1 MRTEIFV
8 RRNNSRMASAPGKPK
23 GGAQSLRRALSVL
36 RVVAAG
42 REAGLPLS
50 EVVQATGL
58 TRPTAHRLVNVLVEE
73 GIVEKRAKSKRYAIG
88 HQVPELALARPSR
101 SGLIVTAESFL
112 SELSREVGDT
122 AFLTIRT
129 GLDALCVARLIG
141 KYPIQVLSIEVG
153 ARRPLGVSSAGVA
166 ILAALPPAEA
176 RQIVTKNQVRFGSY
190 RTTAAT
196 ALDQIAAAR
205 HMGYGVHHIGLV
217 PGTKAISATIREPGG
232 RPLAAVTIAAIRS
245 RLGPRREIEVAE
257 ILKRTARSIEQAIH
271 QND

>member
-1 MRTEIFV
+1 MVRESSRTAKAAV
-8 RRNNSRMASAPGKPK
+8 RPK
-23 GGAQSLRRALSVL
+23 SGAQSLRRALSVL

-73 GIVEKRAKSKRYAIG
+73 GIVEKRARSRRYAIG

-101 SGLIVTAESFL
+101 SALIVTAEAFL

-153 ARRPLGVSSAGVA
+153 ARRPLGVKQRRGCDPGGIAARRGAADRSPQSS
-166 ILAALPPAEA
+166 
-176 RQIVTKNQVRFGSY
+176 QVRFIPDDGGDSVGSN
-190 RTTAAT
+190 RGSASHGLRRPSRRAGAGNQSDIRHHQGTGRAT
-196 ALDQIAAAR
+196 AGRGDDRGHSKPA
-205 HMGYGVHHIGLV
+205 G
-217 PGTKAISATIREPGG
+217 SAT
-232 RPLAAVTIAAIRS
+232 
-245 RLGPRREIEVAE
+245 
-257 ILKRTARSIEQAIH
+257 
-271 QND
+271 

>member
-1 MRTEIFV
+1 M
-8 RRNNSRMASAPGKPK
+8 RRNRSPSARAAAKPM

-42 REAGLPLS
+42 RETGLPLS
-50 EVVQATGL
+50 ELVQATGL

-73 GIVEKRAKSKRYAIG
+73 GIVERRARSKRYAIG

-101 SGLIVTAESFL
+101 SALIVTAEPFL
-112 SELSREVGDT
+112 SELSEEVGDT

-176 RQIVTKNQVRFGSY
+176 RQIVAKNEVRFGSY
-190 RTTAAT
+190 RTNAAT

-205 HMGYGVHHIGLV
+205 RMGYGVHHIGIV

-245 RLGPRREIEVAE
+245 RLGPRREIEVGE
-257 ILKRTARSIEQAIH
+257 ILKRTARAIEQAIR
-271 QND
+271 QRD